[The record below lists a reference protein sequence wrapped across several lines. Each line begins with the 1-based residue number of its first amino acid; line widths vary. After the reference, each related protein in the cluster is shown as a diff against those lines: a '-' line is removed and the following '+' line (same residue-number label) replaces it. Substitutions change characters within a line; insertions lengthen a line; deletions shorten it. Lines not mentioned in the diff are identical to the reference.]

1 MTRLQE
7 FSLPGWIPP
16 IQSRTGL
23 RELYNDFLVEYQ
35 IVTGHISMRAVRAAL
50 AELKAPASAHEPS
63 VADRIG
69 SIRHL
74 LSLSMTDFA
83 RVAGIERPHAYAWV
97 DGRSTPRPANMQ
109 RLEQLESVAN
119 RWKQLAGRTIG
130 RLLHERL
137 AGEPSALIDLLSAEE
152 LDEER
157 IAALL
162 PRLALRGREREAM
175 SIKAR
180 LAAAGLPDI
189 SKERQARNL
198 RYNLDRFSRGR

>member
-7 FSLPGWIPP
+7 FSSLGWIPP

-23 RELYNDFLVEYQ
+23 REYANDLLIEYQ

-50 AELKAPASAHEPS
+50 AELKAPASPPELS

-74 LSLSMTDFA
+74 LSLSVTDFA
-83 RVAGIERPHAYAWV
+83 RVAGIERPHAYAWI
-97 DGRSTPRPANMQ
+97 DGTSTPRPANMQ
-109 RLEQLESVAN
+109 RLEQLQSVAN
-119 RWKQLAGRTIG
+119 RWNDLAGKPMG

-137 AGEPSALIDLLSAEE
+137 AGETTTLIELLSGE

-157 IAALL
+157 IESLL

-180 LAAAGLPDI
+180 LAAARLPDI
-189 SKERQARNL
+189 SKEKQARNL
-198 RYNLDRFSRGR
+198 RNNIDRFSRGR